1 MAIEKLFLPFQ
12 EYECQGKMIYNS
24 DEIDDVTFTVK
35 QMQNGEIIGTMKIS
49 STAFSTVYNL
59 FRSGKSFQLSG
70 IDGSGSRIDVNHC
83 FLTSIRTSTDSIL
96 SAEFNAF
103 ETILN
108 PERLKDNPKNK
119 LVILF
124 ALLNV
129 DETFKVNVDTRL
141 GKLYFHPIKGYKDI
155 LPVIKTLGVSGITTV
170 AKLLIETPDTSLT
183 FKKILSDAIDVI
195 EGILWITRLADG
207 CYHNWCSVSIF
218 EKMKDQEKYERVL
231 YEMKRPK
238 IKPPRYRRLT
248 NPAHSHIFIRS
259 AYAGYLRREKELNEL
274 YDFNIALEWYLE
286 ANIAS
291 VLESKYLVLCTCLE
305 LLVDRYQTKSGT
317 EFILDQTTF
326 KNLYSILVATAR
338 ECMEKSEIESDR
350 RKEIYM
356 KLKGLNRRSFR
367 SGIES
372 LLNHLKVKYDDLF
385 DDIGVIVR
393 IRNKITHSGTYDN
406 ADELF
411 DAFNRLYMLLARIFL
426 SILNYEHDY
435 FDWVK
440 REWVNLRDSRTN

>member
-12 EYECQGKMIYNS
+12 EYECQGKMIYDS

-155 LPVIKTLGVSGITTV
+155 L
-170 AKLLIETPDTSLT
+170 
-183 FKKILSDAIDVI
+183 
-195 EGILWITRLADG
+195 
-207 CYHNWCSVSIF
+207 
-218 EKMKDQEKYERVL
+218 
-231 YEMKRPK
+231 
-238 IKPPRYRRLT
+238 
-248 NPAHSHIFIRS
+248 
-259 AYAGYLRREKELNEL
+259 
-274 YDFNIALEWYLE
+274 
-286 ANIAS
+286 
-291 VLESKYLVLCTCLE
+291 
-305 LLVDRYQTKSGT
+305 
-317 EFILDQTTF
+317 
-326 KNLYSILVATAR
+326 
-338 ECMEKSEIESDR
+338 
-350 RKEIYM
+350 
-356 KLKGLNRRSFR
+356 
-367 SGIES
+367 
-372 LLNHLKVKYDDLF
+372 
-385 DDIGVIVR
+385 
-393 IRNKITHSGTYDN
+393 
-406 ADELF
+406 
-411 DAFNRLYMLLARIFL
+411 
-426 SILNYEHDY
+426 
-435 FDWVK
+435 
-440 REWVNLRDSRTN
+440 